1 MPQKKNWQKKKK
13 KKKKKKWSHYPTHPT
28 KNTIKKTIKFG
39 MVGWGEGVGGNI

>member
-13 KKKKKKWSHYPTHPT
+13 KKKKIWYHDPTLPS